1 MRIVKGD
8 SNTVGIILNLDELA
22 TLTGLLAESDGAER
36 AAARQFLMDK
46 VAEGSTY
53 VHSDPNNDFYR
64 GLRQVYSEMLA
75 EVRNGRSS

>member
-8 SNTVGIILNLDELA
+8 SNTVGIILDLDELA
-22 TLTGLLAESDGAER
+22 TVTGLLAESRGSDR
-36 AAARQFLMDK
+36 AAARQLLVDK
-46 VAEGSTY
+46 VAPHSTY
-53 VHSDPNNDFYR
+53 VHSDPNGDFYR